1 MGELR
6 ADWRL
11 RLRRGSARGPICGA
25 GVLVDQ
31 NTALTCAHVVRDPGA
46 VMWVEFAENSDI
58 EAVSARVPPGG
69 WLPGGCLSGSGGGG
83 ARVGE
88 GRVGEGRVGEGRV
101 GAAVGEDVAVLR
113 LDQPRPQARPAR
125 LDTGLWGGMEVSAT
139 GYAEGFDDGMSLWG
153 RIGGVSGERVQL
165 DAVTKAEVV
174 RRGFSGAAVC
184 TRPEEGRPARVVGL
198 VVSWRGDMGE
208 LLPENNRL
216 AFSYLI
222 PVARIAELSPVIAEL
237 CGPYAWDHDFEERL
251 TRWFADEDADEEPVK
266 VTVVPPGTG
275 KERSLRH
282 LVHRADL
289 VHRGGGSGRPDL
301 ADHALGHIA
310 FPPGRYLAYW
320 DWLLGTRPPPGRAP
334 ALVGGRPT
342 VVVDGLDEEP
352 EPAALI
358 ALLARLRSLGFRL
371 LLVFRHEGGTGWTAA
386 RDELLAPALLDHADA
401 LLARLERAEFSR
413 AVRHGVVDSA
423 SLGALTETAER
434 RRSERRSI
442 DAGGG
447 SGVVGEAADP
457 QQRLARLRKLV
468 RTLRADLRRM
478 GERAGGGPPTGERAG
493 EGRPTGER
501 ADGAWPPGD
510 GAGGGPPAGD
520 GAGGGWPAGDGAG
533 GGWPAGDRPGG
544 GWPAGD
550 RPSGGRMSGDRPSE
564 GRGPGDW
571 PARDRPSGDR
581 SPGDRPSGGRVPGD
595 RPAEG
600 RPPGDWPTGDRS
612 PGERPSGGRVP
623 GDRPAE
629 GRSPGG
635 WPTGD
640 RLPGDRP
647 SEGRTPGGWPPGDRE
662 PGDWPAGD
670 RPSEGRAPG
679 DRPTGGTA

>member
-31 NTALTCAHVVRDPGA
+31 NTVLTCAHVVRHPDA
-46 VMWVEFAENSDI
+46 VMWVEFAENS
-58 EAVSARVPPGG
+58 ELEPVSARVLPGG
-69 WLPGGCLSGSGGGG
+69 WLAGSDVGG
-83 ARVGE
+83 
-88 GRVGEGRVGEGRV
+88 GRVGQAVGEPV
-101 GAAVGEDVAVLR
+101 GDVVGEDVAVLR
-113 LDQPRPQARPAR
+113 LDSPRPQARPAR
-125 LDTGLWGGMEVSAT
+125 LETRLWGGMEVSAT

-184 TRPEEGRPARVVGL
+184 TRPEEGRAARVVGL

-237 CGPYAWDHDFEERL
+237 CGPHAWDHDFEERL
-251 TRWFADEDADEEPVK
+251 TRWFGDECADEEPVK
-266 VTVVPPGTG
+266 VTVVPPGSG

-289 VHRGGGSGRPDL
+289 VYRGGGSSRPDL

-320 DWLLGTRPPPGRAP
+320 DWLLGTRPPPGRPP
-334 ALVGGRPT
+334 ALVGGRRVT

-352 EPAALI
+352 EPGALI

-371 LLVFRHEGGTGWTAA
+371 LLVFRQEGGTGWTAA
-386 RDELLAPALLDHADA
+386 RDDLLAPALLDHADA

-423 SLGALTETAER
+423 SLGSLTETAER
-434 RRSERRSI
+434 RRGERRSI
-442 DAGGG
+442 DAAGGTGG
-447 SGVVGEAADP
+447 SGSGSGGSGGFGEGGGFDGGRGFDGGGGVGRAGGTQRDRVGRGAHGFGGAGGGMDP
-457 QQRLARLRKLV
+457 QQRLARLRELI
-468 RTLRADLRRM
+468 RTLRADLRRI
-478 GERAGGGPPTGERAG
+478 GERAGGERPVAEQAPGGEPPGERASG
-493 EGRPTGER
+493 GWSAGGRPTGKRASGGR
-501 ADGAWPPGD
+501 ADGA
-510 GAGGGPPAGD
+510 
-520 GAGGGWPAGDGAG
+520 
-533 GGWPAGDRPGG
+533 
-544 GWPAGD
+544 
-550 RPSGGRMSGDRPSE
+550 RPSG
-564 GRGPGDW
+564 
-571 PARDRPSGDR
+571 
-581 SPGDRPSGGRVPGD
+581 
-595 RPAEG
+595 
-600 RPPGDWPTGDRS
+600 
-612 PGERPSGGRVP
+612 ER
-623 GDRPAE
+623 AA
-629 GRSPGG
+629 GG

-640 RLPGDRP
+640 RVSGDRP
-647 SEGRTPGGWPPGDRE
+647 S
-662 PGDWPAGD
+662 GDWP
-670 RPSEGRAPG
+670 S
-679 DRPTGGTA
+679 GGLT